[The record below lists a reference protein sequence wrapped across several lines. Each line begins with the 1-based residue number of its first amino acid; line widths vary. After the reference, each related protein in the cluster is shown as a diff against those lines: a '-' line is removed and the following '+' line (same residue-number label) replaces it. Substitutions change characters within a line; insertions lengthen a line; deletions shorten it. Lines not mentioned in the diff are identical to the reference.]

1 MGRYDNPRYKNQDLL
16 YEQTGQT
23 SMTLQQIMSKFTNP
37 LIKLNKIHSQG
48 DKQLTLQSQPCLN
61 AHYSIYTAYN
71 VISGEDNQ
79 IYLIS
84 ENVIKYPTFFL
95 EIRHSFRLMNFR
107 IKSSM
112 QQGQKRNLINDTF
125 QICCNSI
132 MINHPHAIVS
142 SEVVDVCEM

>member
-48 DKQLTLQSQPCLN
+48 DKRIN
-61 AHYSIYTAYN
+61 AAVTTRSECALYTAYN

-112 QQGQKRNLINDTF
+112 QQGQKRNLITDTF